1 MIVVDLQAAQSL
13 GSGNRG
19 IGRFTRDLM
28 RAIVTRHPDVV
39 DRFTFNPALPSD
51 PRLLDIVPADRFV
64 PISEL
69 AGQSI
74 DVFHI
79 TSPFETI
86 PIDHLMPAAPVRAL
100 VATCF
105 DLIPYRFQQRYLNPR
120 ERPPYLARLGVLTSC
135 AAVLT
140 DSASAADDCVQLLGV
155 QRERVTVI
163 GGGTNESFRLPT
175 DTADER
181 LAVLHESLPDL
192 REGFVFVPTGMD
204 WRKNIKGAMAA
215 YAALPAALQERHQ
228 LVIGC
233 KVTHHQRRL
242 LLRWAE
248 EAGCV
253 GEVLITGFVGD
264 DDLVRLYQSAD
275 TVFFPSLYE
284 GFGLPVLEARRCG
297 ARVICSN
304 VSSLPEVMPLEAA
317 TFNPYSATDMAEHLE
332 RALTDASFRRDL
344 DAAPDPGFTY
354 EQAADLTVAAYRR
367 VVAEGHAAAARRQPR
382 LAVVTLLPPTASG
395 VADHSAALLDEL
407 SRLADVTCFTADQV
421 APLTVAAVPE
431 YPVRPLGLLPNLVR
445 GGAFDGV
452 LYTMGN
458 NKLHR
463 PFLDVLDEVPGT
475 VLFHDVR
482 IGDCYT
488 PDERQEMAELHY
500 PDATHPQPLYAAAVA
515 TRATQCLVHSAHAA
529 ELLAAD
535 CGVAAVNV
543 GPLPMRGSL
552 VTGVEPV
559 NRPPA
564 DDAVW
569 LVTAGVADTV
579 KQTHTFVAAAEILL
593 DRHPAWNAAV
603 VGLGGERFV
612 EEGSR
617 VIATGRVTSREYG
630 EWMGRATALVQLRAR
645 SNGESSAAVADALA
659 NGIPIIATD
668 LGATSELPDDV
679 IVKVPRDVTPA
690 ELAHAIETL
699 VADDARRTQL
709 SEAALTFANEHT
721 MRAEA
726 RKILRVIGE
735 GLTLADQPA
744 RLQR

>member
-28 RAIVTRHPDVV
+28 RAIVTRHPHVV

-64 PISEL
+64 PIGEL
-69 AGQSI
+69 AGQPI

-79 TSPFETI
+79 TSPFESI

-105 DLIPYRFQQRYLNPR
+105 DLIPYRFQQRYLNAR
-120 ERPPYLARLGVLTSC
+120 ERPQYLARLGVLTSC

-155 QRERVTVI
+155 DRARVSVI
-163 GGGTNESFRLPT
+163 GGGTNECFRPPT
-175 DTADER
+175 DTLVER
-181 LAVLHESLPDL
+181 LAVLHESLPEL
-192 REGFVFVPTGMD
+192 CEGFVFVPTGMD

-215 YAALPAALQERHQ
+215 YAALPGELQERHQ

-242 LLRWAE
+242 LLRWAA

-253 GEVLITGFVGD
+253 GDVLITGFVGD

-304 VSSLPEVMPLEAA
+304 VSSLPEVMPLDAA
-317 TFNPYSATDMAEHLE
+317 TFNPYSAEDMAEHLR
-332 RALTDASFRRDL
+332 RALTDEAFRADL
-344 DAAPDPGFTY
+344 DAAADPGFTY
-354 EQAADLTVAAYRR
+354 ERAADLTVAMYRR
-367 VVAEGHAAAARRQPR
+367 VLAEGREAAARRRPR
-382 LAVVTLLPPTASG
+382 LAVVTLLPPTQSG

-407 SRLADVTCFTADQV
+407 ARLADVTCFTADEV
-421 APLTVAAVPE
+421 APLTVAATPG
-431 YPVRPLGLLPNLVR
+431 YPVRPLGLLPNLMR

-463 PFLDVLDEVPGT
+463 PFLDVLAEVPGT
-475 VLFHDVR
+475 VLFHDIR

-488 PDERQEMAELHY
+488 PDERQEMAEQHY
-500 PDATHPQPLYAAAVA
+500 PDDTHPRPLYAAAVA
-515 TRATQCLVHSAHAA
+515 TTATQCLVHSGHAA

-559 NRPPA
+559 VPPAA

-569 LVTAGVADTV
+569 IVTAGVADTV
-579 KQTHTFVAAAEILL
+579 KQTHTFVAAAELLL
-593 DRHPAWNAAV
+593 DRHPDWNAAV

-617 VIATGRVTSREYG
+617 VIATGRVTSREYTQ
-630 EWMGRATALVQLRAR
+630 WMGRATVLVQLRAR

-679 IVKVPRDVTPA
+679 LVKIPRDVTPA
-690 ELAHAIETL
+690 ELADTIETL
-699 VADDARRTQL
+699 VEDESRRAALSRAALDFSSANTMRDEARRIL
-709 SEAALTFANEHT
+709 SA
-721 MRAEA
+721 
-726 RKILRVIGE
+726 IGE
-735 GLTLADQPA
+735 GQTLPDQVSA
-744 RLQR
+744 RV

>member
-1 MIVVDLQAAQSL
+1 
-13 GSGNRG
+13 
-19 IGRFTRDLM
+19 
-28 RAIVTRHPDVV
+28 
-39 DRFTFNPALPSD
+39 
-51 PRLLDIVPADRFV
+51 
-64 PISEL
+64 
-69 AGQSI
+69 
-74 DVFHI
+74 
-79 TSPFETI
+79 
-86 PIDHLMPAAPVRAL
+86 MP
-100 VATCF
+100 
-105 DLIPYRFQQRYLNPR
+105 
-120 ERPPYLARLGVLTSC
+120 E
-135 AAVLT
+135 
-140 DSASAADDCVQLLGV
+140 
-155 QRERVTVI
+155 
-163 GGGTNESFRLPT
+163 
-175 DTADER
+175 
-181 LAVLHESLPDL
+181 L

-215 YAALPAALQERHQ
+215 YAALPEALQERHQ

-253 GEVLITGFVGD
+253 GDVLITGFVGD

-317 TFNPYSATDMAEHLE
+317 TFNPYSADDMAAHLE
-332 RALTDASFRRDL
+332 RALTDSAFRADL
-344 DAAPDPGFTY
+344 DAAGDPGFTY

-367 VVAEGHAAAARRQPR
+367 VVAEGRAAAARRTPR
-382 LAVVTLLPPTASG
+382 LAVVTLLPPTPSG

-407 SRLADVTCFTADQV
+407 SLLADVTCFTDDEV

-463 PFLDVLDEVPGT
+463 PFLRVLDEVPGT

-488 PDERQEMAELHY
+488 PDERQEMAEQHY
-500 PDATHPQPLYAAAVA
+500 PDDTHSRPLYAAEVA
-515 TRATQCLVHSAHAA
+515 TAATQCLVHSGHAA

-552 VTGVEPV
+552 VTGVAPV
-559 NRPPA
+559 DKTPA
-564 DDAVW
+564 DEAVW
-569 LVTAGVADTV
+569 IVTAGVADTV
-579 KQTHTFVAAAEILL
+579 KQTHTFVAAAELL
-593 DRHPAWNAAV
+593 LARHPGWNAAV

-612 EEGSR
+612 EDGSR
-617 VIATGRVTSREYG
+617 VIATGRVTAREYTM
-630 EWMGRATALVQLRAR
+630 WMARATVLVQLRAR

-659 NGIPIIATD
+659 NGLPIVATD

-679 IVKVPRDVTPA
+679 MVKVPRDVTPT

-699 VADDARRTQL
+699 VDDPDRR
-709 SEAALTFANEHT
+709 AALRTAALAFAAKNT
-721 MRAEA
+721 MQAEA
-726 RKILRVIGE
+726 QKILAAIIRRG
-735 GLTLADQPA
+735 
-744 RLQR
+744 

>member
-19 IGRFTRDLM
+19 IGRFTRDLV
-28 RAIVTRHPDVV
+28 RAIVTRHPDAV

-51 PRLLDIVPADRFV
+51 PRLLDIVRPDRFV
-64 PISEL
+64 PIGEL
-69 AGQSI
+69 AGQPI

-155 QRERVTVI
+155 DRARVTVI
-163 GGGTNESFRLPT
+163 GGGTNECFRLPT
-175 DTADER
+175 DT
-181 LAVLHESLPDL
+181 LAARMVVLHEALPDL

-215 YAALPAALQERHQ
+215 YAALPEAVQARHQ

-242 LLRWAE
+242 LLRWAQ
-248 EAGCV
+248 EAGCL
-253 GEVLITGFVGD
+253 GDVLITGFVGD

-317 TFNPYSATDMAEHLE
+317 TFNPYSADDMAEHLE
-332 RALTDASFRRDL
+332 RALTDAAFRADL
-344 DAAPDPGFTY
+344 DAARDPGFTY

-367 VVAEGHAAAARRQPR
+367 VVAEGRAAMARRRPR
-382 LAVVTLLPPTASG
+382 LAVVTLLPPTPSG

-407 SRLADVTCFTADQV
+407 ARLADVTCFTADEV
-421 APLTVAAVPE
+421 APLTVAAAPE

-445 GGAFDGV
+445 GGAFDAV

-463 PFLDVLDEVPGT
+463 PFLRVLDEVPGT

-488 PDERQEMAELHY
+488 PDERQAMAERHY
-500 PDATHPQPLYAAAVA
+500 PDDTHPRPLYAAAVA
-515 TRATQCLVHSAHAA
+515 TAATQCLVHSAHAA

-543 GPLPMRGSL
+543 GPLPMRGAL
-552 VTGVEPV
+552 VTGLAPV
-559 NRPPA
+559 DPPPTEGE
-564 DDAVW
+564 VW
-569 LVTAGVADTV
+569 VVSAGVADTV
-579 KQTHTFVAAAEILL
+579 KQTHTFVAAAELLL
-593 DRHPAWNAAV
+593 DRHPDWNAAV

-617 VIATGRVTSREYG
+617 VIATGRVTARDYTD
-630 EWMGRATALVQLRAR
+630 WMGRTTVIVQLRAR

-659 NGIPIIATD
+659 NGKPIVATD

-679 IVKVPRDVTPA
+679 MVKVPPDVTPA
-690 ELAHAIETL
+690 QLADAIETL
-699 VADDARRTQL
+699 VDDEQRRAQL
-709 SEAALTFANEHT
+709 SEAALAFAGRNTVRHE
-721 MRAEA
+721 AE
-726 RKILRVIGE
+726 KILAAVTDRG
-735 GLTLADQPA
+735 
-744 RLQR
+744 